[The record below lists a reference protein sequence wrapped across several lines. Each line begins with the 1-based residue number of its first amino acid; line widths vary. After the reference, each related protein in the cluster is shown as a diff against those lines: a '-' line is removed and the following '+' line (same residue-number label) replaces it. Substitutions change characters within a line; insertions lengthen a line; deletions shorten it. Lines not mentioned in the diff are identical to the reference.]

1 MLYNLINLTYQK
13 ACPKLRYPSLTSGVS
28 KLPVVNVLDI
38 AGHTFLLQC
47 SISLLL
53 KNSHKQYANKWVR
66 RCSNKNLFMNTKI
79 WISYGFHMP
88 WNNPL
93 WCFLFFVS
101 FKDVK
106 VWKLFLA
113 CKLHK
118 IGHRLDLAGGPEFLT
133 PPIDF
138 QVERAQ
144 VPLLNSQIESKS
156 MSVIIWRKKL
166 EKISA

>member
-1 MLYNLINLTYQK
+1 MLYNLIKLTDQK
-13 ACPKLRYPSLTSGVS
+13 ACPKLRYPSLTSRVS
-28 KLPVVNVLDI
+28 KLPGVNLLDI

-53 KNSHKQYANKWVR
+53 KNSHQQYANKWVR
-66 RCSNKNLFMNTKI
+66 WCSNKNLFMNTKI
-79 WISYGFHMP
+79 WISYDFHMP
-88 WNNPL
+88 WNSPL
-93 WCFLFFVS
+93 WCFLVFGVIFFS
-101 FKDVK
+101 FNDVK

-118 IGHRLDLAGGPEFLT
+118 TGHRLDLAWGPEFLT

-156 MSVIIWRKKL
+156 MSAMI
-166 EKISA
+166 